1 MKKKLLSILALLC
14 MAVTGAWAD
23 SFTITFKDN
32 GGTSDS
38 SNSQTAMDNIVADG
52 SDYLESLSNLVKVT
66 NGKAG
71 YGIKIGNNST
81 NGTITL
87 NLKESVMATKIVT
100 KAIQYKAAEKTLK
113 VNGEEFTLTEEA
125 ADYELTFTT
134 PTEVSSI
141 AFEATKHRA
150 YILSVT
156 VYSGT
161 ETPAGGEGTLSDEEF
176 ELTAVNGE
184 YGTITFTVND
194 EKVEKAK
201 EGDVVT
207 VTVTPDDEHEVAG
220 VTGLWYAAIAASR
233 VVSTG
238 TSFDMLTDIEFTPVE
253 DTDNQW
259 TFTMGRANAE
269 VSASYWT
276 LDDIIEMLR
285 EQMLLSKML
294 FEVYGGLKDD
304 EKMEE
309 MFYAINSSII
319 LLRNYDNGKE
329 VSLSEAY
336 ELYKALKKFNALF
349 EQEIATGIKNVNV
362 NVNDNCY
369 YDLNGR
375 RVTQPTKG
383 IYILNGKKVV
393 IK

>member
-14 MAVTGAWAD
+14 MAVTGAWAE
-23 SFTITFKDN
+23 SFTITFKS
-32 GGTSDS
+32 GSGTSDS
-38 SNSQTAMDNIVADG
+38 STKVYTVDAIVEDG
-52 SDYLESLSNLVKVT
+52 ATYVSSLEASDIYNARS
-66 NGKAG
+66 G
-71 YGIKIGNNST
+71 YGIKFGTSKKTGLLTLNLSSEVKNVTSIVVNARQYKDGETTLKIQDKDDYTTTGEFADYTYTYNTPMSVS
-81 NGTITL
+81 TITL
-87 NLKESVMATKIVT
+87 ATVT
-100 KAIQYKAAEKTLK
+100 KRT
-113 VNGEEFTLTEEA
+113 
-125 ADYELTFTT
+125 
-134 PTEVSSI
+134 
-141 AFEATKHRA
+141 
-150 YILSVT
+150 YIKSVT
-156 VYSGT
+156 VNYTVEQQG
-161 ETPAGGEGTLSDEEF
+161 GTLSDEEF

-233 VVSTG
+233 VADAG
-238 TSFDMLTDIEFTPVE
+238 TSFDLLTDIEFTPVE

>member
-1 MKKKLLSILALLC
+1 MKKKLFSILALLC
-14 MAVTGAWAD
+14 MAVTGAWAE
-23 SFTITFKDN
+23 SFTITFKS
-32 GGTSDS
+32 GSGTSDS
-38 SNSQTAMDNIVADG
+38 STKVYTVDAIVEDG
-52 SDYLESLSNLVKVT
+52 ATYVSSLEASDIYNARS
-66 NGKAG
+66 G
-71 YGIKIGNNST
+71 YGIKFGTSKKTGLLTLNLSSEVKNVTSIVVNARQYKDGETTLKIQDKDDYTTTGEFADYTYTYNTPMSVS
-81 NGTITL
+81 TITL
-87 NLKESVMATKIVT
+87 ATVT
-100 KAIQYKAAEKTLK
+100 KRT
-113 VNGEEFTLTEEA
+113 
-125 ADYELTFTT
+125 
-134 PTEVSSI
+134 
-141 AFEATKHRA
+141 
-150 YILSVT
+150 YIKSVT
-156 VYSGT
+156 VNYTVEQQG
-161 ETPAGGEGTLSDEEF
+161 GTLSDEEF

-207 VTVTPDDEHEVAG
+207 VTVTPDAEHEVAG

-269 VSASYWT
+269 VSASYWN

-375 RVTQPTKG
+375 RVAQPTKG
-383 IYILNGKKVV
+383 IYILNGRKVV